1 MSKRKAMYITHHS
14 LLEVKPI
21 GDTQKKVFE
30 AYAAEKNIFAQGVAG
45 SGKTFILLYLALKE
59 VLDKRYKRFEKTIN
73 QFDSEDLC
81 SITLKKL
88 HMYCF

>member
-1 MSKRKAMYITHHS
+1 MYITHHS

-30 AYAAEKNIFAQGVAG
+30 AYEAEKNIFAQGVAG

-59 VLDKRYKRFEKTIN
+59 VLDKRTPYEIVVIIRSLLPSRDVGYL
-73 QFDSEDLC
+73 Q
-81 SITLKKL
+81 
-88 HMYCF
+88 